1 METNK
6 INVEDQTVYIA
17 GPMTGIKDF
26 NFSEFDAASYKWK
39 EKGFRVIN
47 PATLT
52 REYAKQKD
60 LKIKDLCVRECA
72 MTDLVEI
79 ISRASHMFM
88 LKGWECSKGAKTEH
102 ALAEWL
108 SITISYEDERS

>member
-1 METNK
+1 MKTDK

-17 GPMTGIKDF
+17 GPMTGIEDY
-26 NFSEFDAASYKWK
+26 NFSKFDAASYKWK
-39 EKGFRVIN
+39 EKGFKVIN

-52 REYAKQKD
+52 REYAKREG

-88 LKGWECSKGAKTEH
+88 LKGWEYSKGAKTEH

-108 SITISYEDERS
+108 GITISYEDEKS

>member
-1 METNK
+1 METDK

-17 GPMTGIKDF
+17 GPMTGIEDL
-26 NFSEFDAASYKWK
+26 NFSEFDVASYKWK
-39 EKGFRVIN
+39 EKGFGVIN

-52 REYAKQKD
+52 REYAKRKG

-88 LKGWECSKGAKTEH
+88 LKGWEYSKGAKTEH

-108 SITISYEDERS
+108 GITISYEDERS